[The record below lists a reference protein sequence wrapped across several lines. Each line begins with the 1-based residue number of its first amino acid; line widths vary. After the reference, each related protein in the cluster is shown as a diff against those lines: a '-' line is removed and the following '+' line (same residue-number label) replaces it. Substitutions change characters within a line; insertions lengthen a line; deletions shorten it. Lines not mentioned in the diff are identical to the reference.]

1 MHALKLSLLCTLLCI
16 VGYSIPATAEPF
28 IVGVA
33 PSIPSP
39 LPQIK
44 KDIYASIKKQAKI
57 NKFSKTS
64 SVSESS
70 PQEIVPSKTE
80 AWQAVFDY
88 LEKEARL
95 EFTFEPT
102 NSQLDFELKLARGYY
117 DLAYINPLQFAAFQ
131 DYPGYK
137 AIAKRKAQP
146 LRGMIF
152 VKRHGPITTL
162 VQLREATIAFPGLLN
177 FPASVVPRES
187 LDRLKVN
194 ITPHFLSSEKKV
206 FHAVAEGTFIAGAGT
221 EAGFQAQSQ
230 GIQNTLHTIW
240 KSPGFTPHAFV
251 AHPRVPFFS
260 INKLQRA
267 MIKMN
272 KRDKGKVLL
281 PYIFVDNG
289 FEVAR
294 DSDWDEINLID
305 LDTLNGTPQK
315 VHVPE
320 PKIGM

>member
-1 MHALKLSLLCTLLCI
+1 MHALKLSLLCTLIGI

-39 LPQIK
+39 LPQINKEPYGTLK
-44 KDIYASIKKQAKI
+44 KRIARKDASTV
-57 NKFSKTS
+57 SKTAPS
-64 SVSESS
+64 
-70 PQEIVPSKTE
+70 EIVPSKTQ

-88 LEKEARL
+88 LSNKTGL
-95 EFTFEPT
+95 ELTFEPT
-102 NSQLDFELKLARGYY
+102 NSQLDFELKLAKGYY
-117 DLAYINPLQFAAFQ
+117 DLAYINPLQFAAFH

-152 VKRHGPITTL
+152 VKRHGAITTL
-162 VQLREATIAFPGLLN
+162 SQLRAATIAFPGLLN

-187 LDRLKVN
+187 LQRLNVDIN
-194 ITPHFLSSEKKV
+194 PRFLSSEKKV
-206 FHAVAEGTFIAGAGT
+206 FHEVAKGNFIAGAGT
-221 EAGFQAQSQ
+221 QAGFQAQSQ
-230 GIQNTLHTIW
+230 GIQNALHAIW

-251 AHPRVPFFS
+251 AHPRIPFFS

-272 KRDKGKVLL
+272 KRDKGKALL
-281 PYIFVDNG
+281 PYIFVENG

-305 LDTLNGTPQK
+305 LNTLNGATKK
-315 VHVPE
+315 VQVPE

>member
-1 MHALKLSLLCTLLCI
+1 MHALKRSLLCTLI
-16 VGYSIPATAEPF
+16 GIAGYSIPATAEPF

-44 KDIYASIKKQAKI
+44 EDPHAILKKRIAKKQP
-57 NKFSKTS
+57 
-64 SVSESS
+64 SETT
-70 PQEIVPSKTE
+70 PREVVPSKTE

-88 LEKEARL
+88 LANETNL
-95 EFTFEPT
+95 DFVFEPT
-102 NSQLDFELKLARGYY
+102 DSQLNFEVKLAKGHY

-137 AIAKRKAQP
+137 AITKRKAQP

-152 VKRHGPITTL
+152 VKRNGPITTL
-162 VQLREATIAFPGLLN
+162 AQLREATIAFPGLLN
-177 FPASVVPRES
+177 FPASVVPRET
-187 LDRLKVN
+187 LQRLNVN
-194 ITPHFLSSEKKV
+194 ITPRFLSSERQV
-206 FHAVAEGTFIAGAGT
+206 FREVAEGAFIAGSGT
-221 EAGFQAQSQ
+221 EAGFQAQSK
-230 GIQNTLHTIW
+230 GIQNALHAIW

-251 AHPRVPFFS
+251 AHPRIPFFS

-272 KRDKGKVLL
+272 KRNEGKALL

-294 DSDWDEINLID
+294 NSDWDEINLID
-305 LDTLNGTPQK
+305 LEALNGAPKK

>member
-1 MHALKLSLLCTLLCI
+1 MHARKLSLLCILIGI

-44 KDIYASIKKQAKI
+44 NDSYAPTKK
-57 NKFSKTS
+57 SKS
-64 SVSESS
+64 SSTPPSTETA
-70 PQEIVPSKTE
+70 PREIVPSKVQ

-88 LEKEARL
+88 LANKASIELK
-95 EFTFEPT
+95 FEPSG
-102 NSQLDFELKLARGYY
+102 SQLDFELKLAKGHY
-117 DLAYINPLQFAAFQ
+117 DLAYINPLQFAAFH
-131 DYPGYK
+131 DFPGYK
-137 AIAKRKAQP
+137 AVAKRKAQP
-146 LRGMIF
+146 IRSMIF
-152 VKRHGPITTL
+152 VKRHGPVTTL
-162 VQLREATIAFPGLLN
+162 TQLRKAIIAFPGALN

-187 LDRLKVN
+187 LQRLKVN
-194 ITPHFLSSEKKV
+194 VIPQFLSSEKKV
-206 FHAVAEGTFIAGAGT
+206 FHEVANGNFIAGAGT
-221 EAGFQAQSQ
+221 EAGFQAQSK
-230 GIQNTLHTIW
+230 GIKNALHTIW
-240 KSPGFTPHAFV
+240 TSPGFTPHAFV

-272 KRDKGKVLL
+272 KREEGKALL

-305 LDTLNGTPQK
+305 LEALNGAAKK

-320 PKIGM
+320 PEIGM

>member
-1 MHALKLSLLCTLLCI
+1 MHVLKLSLICTLIGI
-16 VGYSIPATAEPF
+16 VGFSIPATAEPF

-44 KDIYASIKKQAKI
+44 EDSYTTLKKPGTNNNNSNTSIS
-57 NKFSKTS
+57 SKR
-64 SVSESS
+64 ER
-70 PQEIVPSKTE
+70 VPSKIQ
-80 AWQAVFDY
+80 AWQSVFDY
-88 LEKEARL
+88 LANKASL

-102 NSQLDFELKLARGYY
+102 DSQLDFELKLAKGHY
-117 DLAYINPLQFAAFQ
+117 DLAYINPLQFAAFH

-146 LRGMIF
+146 IRSMIF
-152 VKRHGPITTL
+152 VKQHGPITTL
-162 VQLREATIAFPGLLN
+162 TQLRDATIAFPGALN

-187 LDRLKVN
+187 LQRLNVD
-194 ITPHFLSSEKKV
+194 IIPHFLSSEKKV
-206 FHAVAEGTFIAGAGT
+206 FQEVAKGAFIAGAGT
-221 EAGFQAQSQ
+221 KAGFQAQSQ
-230 GIQNTLHTIW
+230 GIQNALHAIW
-240 KSPGFTPHAFV
+240 TSPGFTPHALV

-272 KRDKGKVLL
+272 KREEGKALL

-305 LDTLNGTPQK
+305 LDTLNGAARK
-315 VHVPE
+315 VQVPE

>member
-1 MHALKLSLLCTLLCI
+1 MHALKFSFLCILLGI

-44 KDIYASIKKQAKI
+44 ADPYSSLKKQIKKKQLS
-57 NKFSKTS
+57 NTS
-64 SVSESS
+64 PDSESA
-70 PQEIVPSKTE
+70 PHEIVPSKTQ

-88 LEKEARL
+88 LAKEANL
-95 EFTFEPT
+95 EITFEPT
-102 NSQLDFELKLARGYY
+102 ESQLDFELKLAKGHY
-117 DLAYINPLQFAAFQ
+117 DIAYVNPLQFAAFH

-162 VQLREATIAFPGLLN
+162 AQLREATIAFPGLLN

-187 LDRLKVN
+187 LQRLKVN
-194 ITPHFLSSEKKV
+194 VIPRFLRSEEQV
-206 FHAVAEGTFIAGAGT
+206 FHAVANGSFIAGAGT
-221 EAGFQAQSQ
+221 EAGFNAQSKA
-230 GIQNTLHTIW
+230 IKNTLHTIW
-240 KSPGFTPHAFV
+240 KSPGFTPHAFA

-272 KRDKGKVLL
+272 KRDQGKALL

-294 DSDWDEINLID
+294 DSDWNEVNLID
-305 LDTLNGTPQK
+305 LEVLNGASQK
-315 VHVPE
+315 VNVPE

>member
-1 MHALKLSLLCTLLCI
+1 MRALKLSLRCTLSCTLICTLI
-16 VGYSIPATAEPF
+16 GIAGYSIPATADLL

-44 KDIYASIKKQAKI
+44 ENSDVTPKKHDRSKLSAK
-57 NKFSKTS
+57 T
-64 SVSESS
+64 
-70 PQEIVPSKTE
+70 PPTKTE
-80 AWQAVFDY
+80 AWQAVFDHLANKTN
-88 LEKEARL
+88 LELR
-95 EFTFEPT
+95 FEPT
-102 NSQLDFELKLARGYY
+102 SNQLDFELKLAKGYY
-117 DLAYINPLQFAAFQ
+117 DLAYINPLQFAAFR

-137 AIAKRKAQP
+137 AITKRKSQP

-162 VQLREATIAFPGLLN
+162 SQLREATIAFPGLLN

-187 LDRLKVN
+187 LQRLEVN
-194 ITPHFLSSEKKV
+194 VIPQFLGSEKLV
-206 FHAVAEGTFIAGAGT
+206 FHKVANETFIAGAGT
-221 EAGFQAQSQ
+221 EVGFKAQSQ
-230 GIQNTLHTIW
+230 GIQNVLHPIW
-240 KSPGFTPHAFV
+240 TSPGFTPHAFV

-267 MIKMN
+267 MVKMN
-272 KRDKGKVLL
+272 KRDEGRALL

-305 LDTLNGTPQK
+305 LDTLNGAPKK

>member
-1 MHALKLSLLCTLLCI
+1 MHALKLSFFCIILGI
-16 VGYSIPATAEPF
+16 VGYSIPATADTF

-44 KDIYASIKKQAKI
+44 EDLQFSTQKPSRKKQP
-57 NKFSKTS
+57 SDTS
-64 SVSESS
+64 PETE
-70 PQEIVPSKTE
+70 PPREIVPRKIE

-88 LEKEARL
+88 LAQETNL
-95 EFTFEPT
+95 ELAFEPT
-102 NSQLDFELKLARGYY
+102 DNQLDFELKLAKGHY
-117 DLAYINPLQFAAFQ
+117 DLAYINPLQFAAFH

-162 VQLREATIAFPGLLN
+162 SQLRGATIAFPGLLD

-187 LDRLKVN
+187 LQRLNVDV
-194 ITPHFLSSEKKV
+194 IPRFLRSEELV
-206 FHAVAEGTFIAGAGT
+206 FHEVATGAFIAGAGT
-221 EAGFQAQSQ
+221 DEGFKAQSKK
-230 GIQNTLHTIW
+230 IQNTLHTIW
-240 KSPGFTPHAFV
+240 TSPGFTPHAFV

-267 MIKMN
+267 MIKMD
-272 KRDKGKVLL
+272 KRDKAKALL

-294 DSDWDEINLID
+294 DSDWDEVNLID
-305 LDTLNGTPQK
+305 LDALNGAAER